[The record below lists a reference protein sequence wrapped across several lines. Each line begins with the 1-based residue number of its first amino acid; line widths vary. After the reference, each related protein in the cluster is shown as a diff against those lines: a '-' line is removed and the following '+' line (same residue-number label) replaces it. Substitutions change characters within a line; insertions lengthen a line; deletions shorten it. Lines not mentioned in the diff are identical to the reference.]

1 MAIIRYAAIML
12 TNQMGISRMYS
23 TDVPGENTHVPTLK
37 IPPMINRTMRDSR
50 DAIDRVIHAPARLMV
65 LTYLYVVEHA
75 DFVFL
80 MRLTGLTWGNLSS
93 HISKLEE
100 SGYVAV
106 EKKFVG
112 KKPLSI
118 ARLTKEGREAFRKY
132 KLSLQQV
139 LNDLPD

>member
-1 MAIIRYAAIML
+1 MIP
-12 TNQMGISRMYS
+12 
-23 TDVPGENTHVPTLK
+23 TDKEHEELHPLV
-37 IPPMINRTMRDSR
+37 D
-50 DAIDRVIHAPARLMV
+50 IDRVIHAPARLMV

-100 SGYVAV
+100 SGYLEV

-118 ARLTKEGREAFRKY
+118 ARLTKEGREAFREY

>member
-1 MAIIRYAAIML
+1 MAP
-12 TNQMGISRMYS
+12 
-23 TDVPGENTHVPTLK
+23 TDKGKDELHPLA
-37 IPPMINRTMRDSR
+37 D
-50 DAIDRVIHAPARLMV
+50 IDRVIHAPARLMM

-80 MRLTGLTWGNLSS
+80 MRMTGLTWGNLSA

-100 SGYVAV
+100 AGYVEV

-112 KKPLSI
+112 KKPHSM
-118 ARLTKEGREAFRKY
+118 ARLTDAGREAFKAY
-132 KLSLQQV
+132 KDSLQQV